1 MTALHERP
9 APPAAAPPRPGPGGG
24 RHRQRAD
31 RRSAAGIAIRPQ
43 RVAVRRPAL
52 ALGLLP
58 QPPDDVEKFCYVRRN
73 LWVLTTFSLVSFD
86 DLPLAS
92 ILTPPLT
99 TVHQPLHELGM
110 AAADLL
116 LNRLESPDEHQP
128 SHVRLPTH
136 LVVRES
142 SGVPSAS
149 RTQS

>member
-1 MTALHERP
+1 MHEVLQLPERP
-9 APPAAAPPRPGPGGG
+9 TAIFAGS
-24 RHRQRAD
+24 D
-31 RRSAAGIAIRPQ
+31 VMAAGALRAIHEAGLRVPQ
-43 RVAVRRPAL
+43 DL
-52 ALGLLP
+52 
-58 QPPDDVEKFCYVRRN
+58 
-73 LWVLTTFSLVSFD
+73 SLVSFD

-142 SGVPSAS
+142 SGVLSAS